1 VTARREYTLVWLALA
16 VVAVGLLLAWQATW
30 AAGTEKLS
38 SGGIV
43 EVSASGAQI
52 TPLGSAAAVVIIA
65 MAVLV
70 LITGRILRVIA
81 GVIISVSAIA
91 AAFIGLRVVTGVQ
104 QAALWNTYDGVI
116 DVSATL
122 WGWVAV
128 LLALIAAVLGV
139 LVAVRARRWPG
150 FSTRYD
156 RGARQPRDAWEA
168 LDRGLDPTLDE

>member
-1 VTARREYTLVWLALA
+1 MTARREYTLVWLALA

-43 EVSASGAQI
+43 EESASGAQN
-52 TPLGSAAAVVIIA
+52 TQLGSAAAVVIIA

-70 LITGRILRVIA
+70 LITGRILRVFA
-81 GVIISVSAIA
+81 GVIISASAIA

-122 WGWVAV
+122 WGWVAF
-128 LLALIAAVLGV
+128 LLALIAAALGV

-150 FSTRYD
+150 FSARYD
-156 RGARQPRDAWEA
+156 RGARQPRDAWDA